1 MQISGAGS
9 ASSGIQISFDSAS
22 KRAAASSERTL
33 SNKVNYVYKEVV
45 NLQNALESI
54 HNPLRLQSQSNG
66 TGSGQSGAEGISTM
80 SKTKASRIADAIEKI
95 ADSLNAIF
103 DDKKIQLEPDSP
115 LEEFMNTLRTDVIA
129 VFSSAFDSTSKQL
142 TTDFGINFDFRDTAK
157 RVMEFSSLDRN
168 TFIKKL
174 TKDGAEVND
183 LLFAK
188 RSKDDDG
195 LVEKL
200 MESLEVMEGVLED
213 LNGTSGVFVDLK
225 A

>member
-1 MQISGAGS
+1 MQISGSGS
-9 ASSGIQISFDSAS
+9 ASSGGLQISFGSSS

-33 SNKVNYVYKEVV
+33 SNQVNYVYKEVV
-45 NLQNALESI
+45 NLQKALESI
-54 HNPLRLQSQSNG
+54 HNPLRLKSQS
-66 TGSGQSGAEGISTM
+66 TGISTM
-80 SKTKASRIADAIEKI
+80 SKAKASGVADSIEKI
-95 ADSLNAIF
+95 AESLNAIY
-103 DDKKIQLEPDSP
+103 DDKKLQVEPDSD
-115 LEEFMNTLRTDVIA
+115 LEEFLTTLRTDLTA
-129 VFSSAFDSTSKQL
+129 VFTSHFDTTSKEL

-168 TFIKKL
+168 TLIKKL
-174 TKDGAEVND
+174 TKDGGEVSD
-183 LLFAK
+183 QLFAK

-200 MESLEVMEGVLED
+200 LESLEVTEGVLED